1 MKYLIMCTFIFA
13 FGGLVLTIYLC
24 FILLKKKSQ
33 NWEKNKKL
41 GQAEIT
47 MWVAEE
53 GSYYYPCGKIIG
65 ITNQT
70 AWSIHDSSGKGYMS
84 YKYKEKYP
92 VGSIIDVEYAEYK
105 HMGCKKFIDIRY
117 IDKE

>member
-70 AWSIHDSSGKGYMS
+70 AWSIHDSS
-84 YKYKEKYP
+84 
-92 VGSIIDVEYAEYK
+92 VRDICRINI
-105 HMGCKKFIDIRY
+105 KKNILLALLLM
-117 IDKE
+117 